1 MFSLLTLPGGF
12 LLVLIAAFASAQY
25 TIDDTNSTIQYIP
38 NGIGGLQWHTAL
50 SPEINLTASF
60 DQTT

>member
-1 MFSLLTLPGGF
+1 MFSLLSLSAGF
-12 LLVLIAAFASAQY
+12 LVALVATFTLAQY
-25 TIDDTNSTIQYIP
+25 TVDDTNSTIQYIP